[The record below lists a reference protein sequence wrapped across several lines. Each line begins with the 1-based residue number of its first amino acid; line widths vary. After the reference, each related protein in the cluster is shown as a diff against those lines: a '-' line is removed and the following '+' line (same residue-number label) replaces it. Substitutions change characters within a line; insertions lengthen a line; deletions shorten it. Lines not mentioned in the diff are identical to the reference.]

1 MFVHQLISPDLPVLH
16 LSDTGEQALA
26 LMQEVHVAHLALTDA
41 DEYKA
46 LVGEHDLLNWET
58 PEKPLSAANF
68 LNFRP
73 VVFADAHPYEA
84 ARRAVQQGIS
94 IVPVIDETNKYLG
107 ALTRNELLDFLCKN
121 SGLDQ
126 PGGIIALEV
135 KMANYSLSEIAR
147 ICENNDV
154 IVLNTQLQSNP
165 ENDTIEVI
173 LKTNTK
179 ELQSLVASFERYE
192 YSVKEVFGELPA
204 RENMLER
211 YQLLM
216 NYINM

>member
-16 LSDTGEQALA
+16 LSDTGEEALN
-26 LMQEVHVAHLALTDA
+26 LMQESHVAHLALTDA

-46 LVGEHDLLNWET
+46 LIGEEDLLNWDT
-58 PEKPLSAANF
+58 PEQPLSSAGF

-73 VVFADAHPYEA
+73 VVYADNHPYEA
-84 ARRAVQQGIS
+84 AKRAVQQNIS
-94 IVPVIDETNKYLG
+94 VVPVIDENNKYLG
-107 ALTRNELLDFLCKN
+107 VLTRNDLLDFLCKN
-121 SGLDQ
+121 TGIEQS
-126 PGGIIALEV
+126 GGIIALEV

-154 IVLNTQLQSNP
+154 IILNTQLRSNP
-165 ENDTIEVI
+165 DQDTMEVI
-173 LKTNTK
+173 LKTNTQ
-179 ELQSLVASFERYE
+179 EMQSLVASFERYE
-192 YSVKEVFGELPA
+192 YSVKEVFGDLPA
-204 RENMLER
+204 REAMLER

>member
-1 MFVHQLISPDLPVLH
+1 MLAHQLISPELPVLH

-26 LMQEVHVAHLALTDA
+26 LMQESHVAHLALTDA

-46 LVGEHDLLNWET
+46 LIAEDELLNWET
-58 PEKPLSAANF
+58 PEQPLSAAHF
-68 LNFRP
+68 LNFKP
-73 VVFADAHPYEA
+73 VVYANAHPYEA
-84 ARRAVQQGIS
+84 ARRAVQQDIS
-94 IVPVIDETNKYLG
+94 IVPVIDESNKYLG
-107 ALTRNELLDFLCKN
+107 ALTRSGLLDFLCKD

-126 PGGIIALEV
+126 SGGIISLEV

-154 IVLNTQLQSNP
+154 IILNTQLQSRP

-192 YSVKEVFGELPA
+192 YSVKEVFGDLPA

>member
-1 MFVHQLISPDLPVLH
+1 MLVQQLIAPDLPVLH
-16 LSDTGEQALA
+16 LSDTGEQALNI
-26 LMQEVHVAHLALTDA
+26 MQELHVGHLPLTDA

-46 LVGEHDLLNWET
+46 LIGEEELLNWET

-68 LNFRP
+68 LNFMP
-73 VVFADAHPYEA
+73 VVYGNAHPYEA
-84 ARRAVQQGIS
+84 ARRAIQQNIS
-94 IVPVIDETNKYLG
+94 VVPVIDENNKYLG
-107 ALTRNELLDFLCKN
+107 AVTRNDLLEFLCKN
-121 SGLDQ
+121 TGIEQ
-126 PGGIIALEV
+126 PGGIISLEV

-154 IVLNTQLQSNP
+154 IILNTQLLSSP
-165 ENDTIEVI
+165 ETDTIEVI

-192 YSVKEVFGELPA
+192 YTVKEVFGELPA
-204 RENMLER
+204 QESMLER

>member
-26 LMQEVHVAHLALTDA
+26 LMQEIHVAHLALTDA

-46 LVGEHDLLNWET
+46 LIAEDDLLNWDT
-58 PEKPLSAANF
+58 PEKPLSAAHF

-84 ARRAVQQGIS
+84 VRRAVQQDIS
-94 IVPVIDETNKYLG
+94 IIPVIDENNKYLG
-107 ALTRNELLDFLCKN
+107 ALTRGELLNFLGKN
-121 SGLDQ
+121 SGLEQ
-126 PGGIIALEV
+126 PGGIIALEI

-154 IVLNTQLQSNP
+154 IVLNTQLQSNQ
-165 ENDTIEVI
+165 EKDTIEVI